1 MKLAASLLAC
11 VALLAGVVD
20 ASAAKKEAPKKE
32 APKKEK
38 AKEADASAKPAMI
51 GTYGDWKV
59 YHAATGKAR
68 ICYISAEPKSRDP
81 SSAKGEKAYAFI
93 SERPAERVRN
103 EVSFVMGFEL
113 ATADDLKEARRG
125 KKSKK
130 KEDSAPASPTAA
142 IGEASFDLTPVGN
155 ALWVKNAAE
164 EGKVLDEMK
173 KGASLVIEATSK
185 KGRKTIDT
193 YSLSGFSQAVDKA
206 LKDCPGV

>member
-11 VALLAGVVD
+11 VALLAGAVD
-20 ASAAKKEAPKKE
+20 ASAAKKEKTR
-32 APKKEK
+32 EK
-38 AKEADASAKPAMI
+38 DASSKPALI

-68 ICYISAEPKSRDP
+68 ICYISAEPKSREP
-81 SSAKGEKAYAFI
+81 GAAKAEKAYAFI

-113 ATADDLKEARRG
+113 ATADDLKEAKKAKKPKKRG
-125 KKSKK
+125 
-130 KEDSAPASPTAA
+130 DDAPAAPGAPTAT
-142 IGEASFDLTPVGN
+142 IGEAAFALTPVGS

-173 KGASLVIEATSK
+173 KGSNLVIAATSK
-185 KGRKTIDT
+185 KGRATTDT
-193 YSLSGFSQAVDKA
+193 YSLAGFSQAVEKA
-206 LKDCPGV
+206 LKDCPGN

>member
-11 VALLAGVVD
+11 VALLAGAVD
-20 ASAAKKEAPKKE
+20 ASAAKKE
-32 APKKEK
+32 KEK
-38 AKEADASAKPAMI
+38 TKEKDASSKPALI

-68 ICYISAEPKSRDP
+68 ICYISAEPKSREP
-81 SSAKGEKAYAFI
+81 GAAKAEKAYAFI

-113 ATADDLKEARRG
+113 ATADDLKEAKKAKKPKKRG
-125 KKSKK
+125 
-130 KEDSAPASPTAA
+130 DDAPAAPGAPTAT
-142 IGEASFDLTPVGN
+142 IGETAFALTPVGS

-173 KGASLVIEATSK
+173 KGSNLVIAATSK
-185 KGRKTIDT
+185 KGRATTDT
-193 YSLSGFSQAVDKA
+193 YSLAGFSQAVEKA
-206 LKDCPGV
+206 LKDCPGN

>member
-11 VALLAGVVD
+11 VALLAGAVD
-20 ASAAKKEAPKKE
+20 ASAAKKE
-32 APKKEK
+32 KEK
-38 AKEADASAKPAMI
+38 AKEKDASSKPALI

-68 ICYISAEPKSRDP
+68 ICYISAEPKSREP
-81 SSAKGEKAYAFI
+81 GAAKAEKAYAFI

-113 ATADDLKEARRG
+113 ATADDLKEAKKAKKPKKRG
-125 KKSKK
+125 
-130 KEDSAPASPTAA
+130 DDAPAAPGAPTAT
-142 IGEASFDLTPVGN
+142 IGETAFALTPVGS

-173 KGASLVIEATSK
+173 KGSNLVIAATSK
-185 KGRKTIDT
+185 KGRATTDT
-193 YSLSGFSQAVDKA
+193 YSLAGFSQAVEKA
-206 LKDCPGV
+206 LKDCPGN

>member
-11 VALLAGVVD
+11 VVLIAGAVD
-20 ASAAKKEAPKKE
+20 ASAAKKE
-32 APKKEK
+32 KEK
-38 AKEADASAKPAMI
+38 VKEKDASSKPALI

-68 ICYISAEPKSRDP
+68 ICYISAEPKSREP
-81 SSAKGEKAYAFI
+81 GAAKGEKAYAFI

-113 ATADDLKEARRG
+113 ATADDLKEARKG

-130 KEDSAPASPTAA
+130 KDEDAPSAPTAT
-142 IGEASFDLTPVGN
+142 IGDADFDLTPVGS

-164 EGKVLDEMK
+164 EGKVIDEMR
-173 KGASLVIEATSK
+173 KGSNLVIAATSK
-185 KGRKTIDT
+185 KGRKTTDT
-193 YSLSGFSQAVDKA
+193 YSLSGFSQAVEKA
-206 LKDCPGV
+206 LKDCPGA

>member
-11 VALLAGVVD
+11 VALLAGAVD
-20 ASAAKKEAPKKE
+20 ASAAKKE
-32 APKKEK
+32 K
-38 AKEADASAKPAMI
+38 AKEEKTKEKDSSSKPALI

-68 ICYISAEPKSRDP
+68 ICYISAEPKSREP
-81 SSAKGEKAYAFI
+81 GAAKAEKAYAFI

-113 ATADDLKEARRG
+113 ATADDLKEAKKAKKPKKRG
-125 KKSKK
+125 
-130 KEDSAPASPTAA
+130 DDAPAAPGAPTAT
-142 IGEASFDLTPVGN
+142 IGEAAFALTPVGS

-173 KGASLVIEATSK
+173 KGSNLVIAATSK
-185 KGRKTIDT
+185 KGRATTDT
-193 YSLSGFSQAVDKA
+193 YSLAGFSQAVEKA
-206 LKDCPGV
+206 LKDCPGN